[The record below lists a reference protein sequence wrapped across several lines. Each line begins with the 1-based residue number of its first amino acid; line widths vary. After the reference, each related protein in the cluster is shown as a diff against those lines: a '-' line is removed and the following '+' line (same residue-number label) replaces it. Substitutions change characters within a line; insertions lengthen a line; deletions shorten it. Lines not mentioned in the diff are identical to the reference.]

1 RFCDE
6 GLGGIDMA
14 NKLARRDDPFGVVIC
29 DADVWNG
36 AAGASAVV
44 PPANPELVERGG
56 TLHRADTIRELAEL
70 AGLPSAG
77 VEATVDELN
86 AFAEGVGPLL
96 RVPRSATN
104 GPLRGLRVP
113 PFVAIPVAPGMTFTM
128 GGPLIDRRARVRSGE
143 GGTIPGLYAVGSAA
157 GGFDGG
163 HDVGYA
169 GGLIR
174 GVVTGLAAAE
184 DLAANRRS

>member
-1 RFCDE
+1 
-6 GLGGIDMA
+6 
-14 NKLARRDDPFGVVIC
+14 
-29 DADVWNG
+29 
-36 AAGASAVV
+36 
-44 PPANPELVERGG
+44 
-56 TLHRADTIRELAEL
+56 
-70 AGLPSAG
+70 
-77 VEATVDELN
+77 
-86 AFAEGVGPLL
+86 
-96 RVPRSATN
+96 
-104 GPLRGLRVP
+104 VP